1 MAMVGVASRAV
12 MLAMDGETQAA
23 AGSGAGLCCVWW
35 LWLCWWLDD
44 PFLQRGSK
52 Y

>member
-1 MAMVGVASRAV
+1 MAMVGVASDAV
-12 MLAMDGETQAA
+12 MAMDGETQAA
-23 AGSGAGLCCVWW
+23 AGRGAGLCCVWW
-35 LWLCWWLDD
+35 LVVLVVVRD